1 MISHAFNMD
10 GRAASQTITD
20 KIPFLTERGI
30 KPIVISGVLGNRD
43 SFLEHYKLLPLS
55 PAGLRFDLRHLIRR
69 RVGSK
74 IIYNFLVGAISFF
87 LLPLG
92 FVERL
97 IFGLGSQASWAVTAF
112 FKARR
117 LIRARKIPIV
127 YTTGG
132 AYSAHLC
139 GYWLKKTF
147 RDEIRWLAELHD
159 PLVAPGRAPRNRDEK
174 FQAKLER
181 VIAQNAD
188 LAWWFTDGAL
198 KSAIERNP
206 GLEKKAFCILPGSLP
221 RPTPEESTDGKKLRF
236 GHFGSLTT
244 NRSLSEFLS
253 ALASVIEEHPDD
265 RASVEVHLY
274 GSDPDSAT
282 QSCIK
287 QLQLSDIVQIH
298 GRIEISTKTAESG
311 RSYIHRKM
319 TEMNCL
325 LIPHGNGVDC
335 SEYIP
340 SKFYDYLWAN
350 RPVFVISH
358 GNSQFQALTNKR
370 HGWFAQSGDPKDIR
384 RALEEVFSLWAQK
397 RLRDRWLNEPISTES
412 SVEQILNKYQSL
424 VEN

>member
-20 KIPFLTERGI
+20 KIPSLMAQGI
-30 KPIVISGVLGNRD
+30 KLIIISGVLGSRD
-43 SFLEHYKLLPLS
+43 PLLEHYKLLPLG

-69 RVGSK
+69 KVSSKLTYDLLVGLISV
-74 IIYNFLVGAISFF
+74 FLV
-87 LLPLG
+87 PLG
-92 FVERL
+92 LAERL
-97 IFGLGSQASWAVTAF
+97 IFGLSSQASWAIPAF
-112 FKARR
+112 VKARQ
-117 LIRARKIPIV
+117 LIRARKIPVV

-139 GYWLKKTF
+139 GYWLKRVF
-147 RDEIRWLAELHD
+147 RDEIRWLAEIHD
-159 PLVAPGRAPRNRDEK
+159 PLVTPGKPPRSRDEK

-181 VIAQNAD
+181 MIARNAD
-188 LAWWFTDGAL
+188 LAWWFTEGAL

-206 GLEKKAFCILPGSLP
+206 ELERKTFSTLPGSPP
-221 RPTPEESTDGKKLRF
+221 RPAPADSTDSRNIRF

-244 NRSLSEFLS
+244 NRSLTEFLS
-253 ALASVIEEHPDD
+253 ALASVLEDYPDD
-265 RASVEVHLY
+265 RARVEVHLY
-274 GSDPDSAT
+274 GGDPDSAT

-287 QLQLSDIVQIH
+287 QLRLSDIVQIH
-298 GRIEISTKTAESG
+298 GRIEISSKTGESG

-319 TEMNCL
+319 TEMDCL

-358 GNSQFQALTNKR
+358 GNSQFQALINKR
-370 HGWFAQSGDPKDIR
+370 RGWFAQSGDHKGIR
-384 RALEEVFSLWAQK
+384 RALEEVFSLWAQR
-397 RLRDRWLNEPISTES
+397 RLGDRWLNEPISTES

-424 VEN
+424 VGD